1 MFHKLFPSPPIPTG
15 TLLEELKEQLWI
27 EKIEFIKQKILKSS
41 NASGSITSFSPQD
54 ASISIVSSSDTSK
67 YSPKSMPSA
76 SDTSSMDLPKT
87 SGISK
92 EHANHF
98 QHRLTTTPTY
108 SNYDS
113 LWDYSNQN
121 AHRPNN
127 QNNQDLFPTKTDVS
141 KTDVSNTFI
150 TGNSKTDV
158 SNTFITGDSKTD
170 VSNTFITGDSKTD
183 VSNTFIT
190 GDSKTD
196 VSNTFITGDSKT
208 DVSNT
213 FITGDSKTDVSNT
226 FITGDS
232 SPVINVLE
240 TSVRA
245 SSQERG
251 NTFSETNP
259 AMNAGGISVPLLP
272 SPVPDPMPPSNEEAV
287 MKQEQMTIPATPPNI
302 MPPIDMPSQTETRDR
317 PLQYVEFL
325 TTPRPGSGSNSMR
338 EFVIGSGT
346 KKEIIVQPD
355 AFSFVDTDSPASV
368 ASGSSAQVS
377 TKQDVVAA
385 AVKSVAETL
394 GPSNFNDPYPVTVR
408 NIDAPTLSLSEKPM
422 SPGILPGL
430 SAGIITG
437 SKQNEPILK
446 QSEPSPGT
454 RNAFSESVEKLQ
466 ETQLLPS
473 IPMLPGL
480 IPKLTV
486 SQNNPANT
494 SETIPYQIGDLYLPV
509 PTEANSVNTSNTES
523 TWNVAYTENTD
534 QFNSR
539 ATSETQTETKPIL
552 SDPIVTMNL
561 ANQQFY
567 SETPS
572 TKSLDPNFVTINLN
586 QDKTQKTIVR
596 DPGSTATRIN
606 SVDGSETID
615 LLSLLFPGSQQAN
628 AGATTNE
635 AASVSDQAPDVMPDI
650 VPASQAEHDSISIS
664 VTVGE
669 GDDGTGCKL
678 IHDYTGNSFCRTL
691 YSKTCV
697 KRPLKKGK
705 TKILMKHGSL
715 MKVESIAECS
725 TWSILQYI

>member
-27 EKIEFIKQKILKSS
+27 EKIEFIKQKLLKSS
-41 NASGSITSFSPQD
+41 NATGSISSFSPQD

-67 YSPKSMPSA
+67 YSPKSMHSA
-76 SDTSSMDLPKT
+76 PSSMNLPKT

-92 EHANHF
+92 EQANHF

-127 QNNQDLFPTKTDVS
+127 QNNQELFPTKTDVS
-141 KTDVSNTFI
+141 KTDVSNTFSTDNSKTDVSSTFI

-158 SNTFITGDSKTD
+158 SNTFFTDNSKTD
-170 VSNTFITGDSKTD
+170 VSNTFITGNSNTD
-183 VSNTFIT
+183 VSNTI
-190 GDSKTD
+190 
-196 VSNTFITGDSKT
+196 
-208 DVSNT
+208 
-213 FITGDSKTDVSNT
+213 
-226 FITGDS
+226 ITGDS

-245 SSQERG
+245 SSLERG

-259 AMNAGGISVPLLP
+259 AINAGGISVPLLP
-272 SPVPDPMPPSNEEAV
+272 SPVPGPMPPSNEEAV
-287 MKQEQMTIPATPPNI
+287 MKQEQMTIPATPPNK
-302 MPPIDMPSQTETRDR
+302 MPPIEIPSQTETRDR
-317 PLQYVEFL
+317 SLQYVEFL
-325 TTPRPGSGSNSMR
+325 TTPRPGSGSNNMR

-355 AFSFVDTDSPASV
+355 SFSFVNTDSPLSE
-368 ASGSSAQVS
+368 ASGTSAQAS

-394 GPSNFNDPYPVTVR
+394 GPSSFNDPYPVTVR

-430 SAGIITG
+430 STGIITG
-437 SKQNEPILK
+437 SNQNEPTLK
-446 QSEPSPGT
+446 QSNPSPDS
-454 RNAFSESVEKLQ
+454 RSAFSESVEKLQ
-466 ETQLLPS
+466 KTQLLPS

-494 SETIPYQIGDLYLPV
+494 SENIPYQIGDLYLPV
-509 PTEANSVNTSNTES
+509 PTVASSVDTSNTES

-539 ATSETQTETKPIL
+539 ATSKTQTETKPIL

-561 ANQQFY
+561 ANQQLY
-567 SETPS
+567 SETSS

-606 SVDGSETID
+606 SVDGSGTID
-615 LLSLLFPGSQQAN
+615 LLSLLFPGSQQAD
-628 AGATTNE
+628 AGATTSE
-635 AASVSDQAPDVMPDI
+635 AASVSDQAPAVMPDI
-650 VPASQAEHDSISIS
+650 VPAKQAEHDSISIS

-678 IHDYTGNSFCRTL
+678 IHDYTGNSFVELCT
-691 YSKTCV
+691 V
-697 KRPLKKGK
+697 KP
-705 TKILMKHGSL
+705 
-715 MKVESIAECS
+715 V
-725 TWSILQYI
+725 

>member
-27 EKIEFIKQKILKSS
+27 EKIEFIKQKLLKSS
-41 NASGSITSFSPQD
+41 NATGSITSFSPQD

-76 SDTSSMDLPKT
+76 SDTSSMNLPKT

-121 AHRPNN
+121 AHGSNH

-150 TGNSKTDV
+150 TGGSKSDTSNTFITGDSKTDVSNTFITGDSKSDV

-170 VSNTFITGDSKTD
+170 VSNTFITGDSKSD

-196 VSNTFITGDSKT
+196 VSNTFITGDSNT

-213 FITGDSKTDVSNT
+213 FITGE
-226 FITGDS
+226 S

-245 SSQERG
+245 SSLERG

-259 AMNAGGISVPLLP
+259 AINAGDISVPLLP

-302 MPPIDMPSQTETRDR
+302 MPPINMPSQTETRDR

-325 TTPRPGSGSNSMR
+325 TTPRPGSGSNNMR

-355 AFSFVDTDSPASV
+355 SFSFVNTDSPMSV
-368 ASGSSAQVS
+368 ASGTSAQVS

-437 SKQNEPILK
+437 SKQNEPTLK
-446 QSEPSPGT
+446 QSEPSPGS
-454 RNAFSESVEKLQ
+454 RNVFSESVEKLQ

-486 SQNNPANT
+486 SQNDPANT

-509 PTEANSVNTSNTES
+509 PTVASSVDTSNTES
-523 TWNVAYTENTD
+523 TWNTAYTENTD
-534 QFNSR
+534 QFNPR
-539 ATSETQTETKPIL
+539 ATSKTQTETKSLL
-552 SDPIVTMNL
+552 SDPIVTMDL

-572 TKSLDPNFVTINLN
+572 TKSLGPNFVTINLN

-596 DPGSTATRIN
+596 DPGSTAKRIN
-606 SVDGSETID
+606 SVDGPGTID
-615 LLSLLFPGSQQAN
+615 LLSLLFPGSQQAD
-628 AGATTNE
+628 AGATSNE
-635 AASVSDQAPDVMPDI
+635 AASASDQTPDVMPDI
-650 VPASQAEHDSISIS
+650 VPANQAEHDSISIS

-678 IHDYTGNSFCRTL
+678 IHDYTGNSFVELCT
-691 YSKTCV
+691 V
-697 KRPLKKGK
+697 KP
-705 TKILMKHGSL
+705 
-715 MKVESIAECS
+715 V
-725 TWSILQYI
+725 

>member
-27 EKIEFIKQKILKSS
+27 EKIEFIKQKLLKSS
-41 NASGSITSFSPQD
+41 NATGSITSFSPGH

-76 SDTSSMDLPKT
+76 SDTSSMNLPKT

-92 EHANHF
+92 EQANYF

-121 AHRPNN
+121 AHRPNY
-127 QNNQDLFPTKTDVS
+127 QNNQELFPTKTDVS

-150 TGNSKTDV
+150 TDNSKTDVSNTFITGDSKTDVSNTFITGGTKTDV

-196 VSNTFITGDSKT
+196 VSNTLITG
-208 DVSNT
+208 
-213 FITGDSKTDVSNT
+213 GSKTDVSNT

-245 SSQERG
+245 SSLERG
-251 NTFSETNP
+251 NTFSEKNP
-259 AMNAGGISVPLLP
+259 AINAGGISVPLLP

-287 MKQEQMTIPATPPNI
+287 MKQEQMTSPATPPNM
-302 MPPIDMPSQTETRDR
+302 MPPIEIPSQTETRDR

-325 TTPRPGSGSNSMR
+325 TTPRPGSGSNNMR

-355 AFSFVDTDSPASV
+355 SFSFVNTDSPVSV

-394 GPSNFNDPYPVTVR
+394 RPSGFNDPYPVTVR

-430 SAGIITG
+430 STGIITG
-437 SKQNEPILK
+437 SNQNEPTLK
-446 QSEPSPGT
+446 QSNPSPDS
-454 RNAFSESVEKLQ
+454 RSAFSESVEKLQ

-509 PTEANSVNTSNTES
+509 PTVASSVNTLNTES
-523 TWNVAYTENTD
+523 TWNDAYTENPD
-534 QFNSR
+534 HFNPR
-539 ATSETQTETKPIL
+539 ATSKTPTETKPFL

-561 ANQQFY
+561 ANQQLY

-606 SVDGSETID
+606 SVDGSGNID

-628 AGATTNE
+628 AGATKNE

-650 VPASQAEHDSISIS
+650 VPANQAEHDSISIS

-697 KRPLKKGK
+697 KRPHKNRQNKDLNDK
-705 TKILMKHGSL
+705 
-715 MKVESIAECS
+715 
-725 TWSILQYI
+725 W

>member
-41 NASGSITSFSPQD
+41 NATGSITSFSPQD
-54 ASISIVSSSDTSK
+54 SSISIVSSSDTSK

-76 SDTSSMDLPKT
+76 SDTSSMNSPKT
-87 SGISK
+87 SGIFK
-92 EHANHF
+92 DQINHF

-127 QNNQDLFPTKTDVS
+127 QNNQNNQELFPTNTDVS

-158 SNTFITGDSKTD
+158 SNTFITGNSKTD
-170 VSNTFITGDSKTD
+170 VSNTFITGNSKTDVSNTLITGDSKTD

-190 GDSKTD
+190 DNSKTD
-196 VSNTFITGDSKT
+196 VSNTFITGDE
-208 DVSNT
+208 
-213 FITGDSKTDVSNT
+213 
-226 FITGDS
+226 

-245 SSQERG
+245 SSLERG

-259 AMNAGGISVPLLP
+259 AISAGGLSVPLLP
-272 SPVPDPMPPSNEEAV
+272 SPVPGPMPPSNEEAV
-287 MKQEQMTIPATPPNI
+287 MKQEQMTIPATPPNK
-302 MPPIDMPSQTETRDR
+302 MPPIEIPPQTETRDR

-325 TTPRPGSGSNSMR
+325 TTPRPRSGSNNMR

-355 AFSFVDTDSPASV
+355 SFSFVDTDSPLSV
-368 ASGSSAQVS
+368 ASGTS

-394 GPSNFNDPYPVTVR
+394 GPSGLNDPYSATVR

-430 SAGIITG
+430 STGIITG
-437 SKQNEPILK
+437 STQNEPTLK
-446 QSEPSPGT
+446 QSEPSPVT

-494 SETIPYQIGDLYLPV
+494 SETNSYQIGDLYLPV
-509 PTEANSVNTSNTES
+509 PAVASSANTSNTES

-534 QFNSR
+534 QFNPR
-539 ATSETQTETKPIL
+539 ASSKTQTETKPIL

-572 TKSLDPNFVTINLN
+572 TTSLDPNFVTINLN

-606 SVDGSETID
+606 SVDGSGTID

-628 AGATTNE
+628 AGGTTNE
-635 AASVSDQAPDVMPDI
+635 AVSVSDQAPDVMPDI
-650 VPASQAEHDSISIS
+650 VPANQAEHDSISIS

-678 IHDYTGNSFCRTL
+678 IHDYTGNSFVQLCT
-691 YSKTCV
+691 V
-697 KRPLKKGK
+697 KP
-705 TKILMKHGSL
+705 
-715 MKVESIAECS
+715 V
-725 TWSILQYI
+725 

>member
-1 MFHKLFPSPPIPTG
+1 MFHKLFPSPPIPSG

-27 EKIEFIKQKILKSS
+27 EKIEFIKQKLLKSS
-41 NASGSITSFSPQD
+41 NATGSITSFSPQD

-76 SDTSSMDLPKT
+76 SDTSSMNLPKT

-92 EHANHF
+92 EQANHF

-108 SNYDS
+108 SKYDS
-113 LWDYSNQN
+113 LWDDSNQN
-121 AHRPNN
+121 VHGSNY
-127 QNNQDLFPTKTDVS
+127 QNNQDLFPTKTEISKTDVSNTFFTGGSKTDVSNTFITSGS

-150 TGNSKTDV
+150 TGN
-158 SNTFITGDSKTD
+158 
-170 VSNTFITGDSKTD
+170 
-183 VSNTFIT
+183 
-190 GDSKTD
+190 
-196 VSNTFITGDSKT
+196 
-208 DVSNT
+208 
-213 FITGDSKTDVSNT
+213 SKTDVSNT

-245 SSQERG
+245 SSLKRG

-259 AMNAGGISVPLLP
+259 AINAGGISVPLLP

-287 MKQEQMTIPATPPNI
+287 MKQEQMTIPATPPNR
-302 MPPIDMPSQTETRDR
+302 MPPIEIPSRTETRDR

-346 KKEIIVQPD
+346 KKEIILQPD
-355 AFSFVDTDSPASV
+355 SFSFVDTDSPMSV
-368 ASGSSAQVS
+368 ASGISAQVS

-394 GPSNFNDPYPVTVR
+394 GPSGINDPYPVTVR

-437 SKQNEPILK
+437 SNQNEPTVK
-446 QSEPSPGT
+446 QSEPSPGS

-486 SQNNPANT
+486 SQNNPTNT

-509 PTEANSVNTSNTES
+509 PTVASSVDTPNTES
-523 TWNVAYTENTD
+523 TWNIAYTENTD

-539 ATSETQTETKPIL
+539 ATSKTQTENKPIL

-561 ANQQFY
+561 ANQQLY

-586 QDKTQKTIVR
+586 QNKTQKTIVR

-606 SVDGSETID
+606 SVDGSGTID

-635 AASVSDQAPDVMPDI
+635 AASVSDQAPDVMPEI
-650 VPASQAEHDSISIS
+650 VPANQAEHDSISIS

-697 KRPLKKGK
+697 KRPLKN
-705 TKILMKHGSL
+705 
-715 MKVESIAECS
+715 
-725 TWSILQYI
+725 